1 VSRFLALALLFATAI
16 SIDAQQ
22 KLHPLDEAVYQKL
35 ISSQKGSVLLVDFW
49 ATWCSPCREEMPDL
63 VRLEAKYRS
72 RGFRL
77 VTVSCDEPEQETD
90 ARQFL
95 REHGVSET
103 GYLKQ
108 VDDDEKFINAVDPK
122 WSGALPAL
130 FLYDRSGRMVQSF
143 VGETE
148 IAELEKAIQKLL

>member
-1 VSRFLALALLFATAI
+1 MSRLVVLVLLCAAAI
-16 SIDAQQ
+16 SADAQH
-22 KLHPLDEAVYQKL
+22 KLVPLDKAVYQKL
-35 ISSQKGSVLLVDFW
+35 VSSQKGKVLLVDFW
-49 ATWCSPCREEMPDL
+49 ATWCAPCREEMPLL

-72 RGFRL
+72 RGFHL
-77 VTVSCDEPEQETD
+77 VTISCDEPEHETD

-95 REHGVSET
+95 REHGVPET

-130 FLYDRSGRMVQSF
+130 FLYDRSGRMVHSF
-143 VGETE
+143 VGKTE
-148 IAELEKAIQKLL
+148 IAELEKAIEKLL